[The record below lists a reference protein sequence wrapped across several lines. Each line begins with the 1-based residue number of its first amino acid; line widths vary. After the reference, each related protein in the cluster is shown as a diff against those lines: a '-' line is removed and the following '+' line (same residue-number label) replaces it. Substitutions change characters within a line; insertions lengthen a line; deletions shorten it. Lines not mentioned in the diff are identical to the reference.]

1 MADVLIFIIPCAAVS
16 ALAYVMGAA
25 MGYVEGRSMRHWRRC
40 VMTER
45 PDQRYP
51 LTWPAAAPWTA
62 EQKAECK
69 SAMQRIREREAGK
82 PEAAKDGDA

>member
-1 MADVLIFIIPCAAVS
+1 
-16 ALAYVMGAA
+16 
-25 MGYVEGRSMRHWRRC
+25 
-40 VMTER
+40 MTER